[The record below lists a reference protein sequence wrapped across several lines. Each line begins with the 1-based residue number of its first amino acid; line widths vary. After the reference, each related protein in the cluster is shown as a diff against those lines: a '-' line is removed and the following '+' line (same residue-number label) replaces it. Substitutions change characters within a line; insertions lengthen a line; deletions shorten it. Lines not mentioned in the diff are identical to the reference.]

1 MRRVK
6 QEVVIYLFLLLFL
19 CVWMH
24 AKALLDHPIEHFE
37 AIGRAPFGWLHPF
50 LYTFVVYI
58 LILIVRIFIKL
69 VRKFV
74 DKGAKRGI

>member
-1 MRRVK
+1 MKKIIK
-6 QEVVIYLFLLLFL
+6 QEVAIYLFLLLFL
-19 CVWMH
+19 CIWMH
-24 AKALLDHPIEHFE
+24 AKALLHHPIEHFE

-50 LYTFVVYI
+50 LYTFIVYI

-74 DKGAKRGI
+74 QKGV